1 MHRQGI
7 DEGSRQSAA
16 VNVPCPT
23 CGQVNQLFFEP
34 CGTVRS
40 VRPLLPPAL
49 TELFLSTSRRI
60 EGILSMGKR
69 TASAETLK
77 PDPRYNS
84 KLASKFV
91 NCLMWQGKKAT
102 AMRIFYGALDQI
114 KKRMPDL
121 EPIDVFNQAVE
132 HVKPTVEV
140 RSKRVGGATY
150 QVPMQVN
157 RTRQQ
162 SLAIRWIID
171 AARKQGRPADVPAL
185 ADEFMAAYRREGE
198 AMTKRENTI
207 KMAESN
213 KAFAHFAW

>member
-1 MHRQGI
+1 
-7 DEGSRQSAA
+7 
-16 VNVPCPT
+16 
-23 CGQVNQLFFEP
+23 
-34 CGTVRS
+34 
-40 VRPLLPPAL
+40 
-49 TELFLSTSRRI
+49 
-60 EGILSMGKR
+60 MGKR

-77 PDPRYNS
+77 PDPRYGS

-102 AMRIFYGALDQI
+102 AHRIFYGALDQI

-132 HVKPTVEV
+132 HVKPMVEV

-171 AARKQGRPADVPAL
+171 AAR
-185 ADEFMAAYRREGE
+185 
-198 AMTKRENTI
+198 
-207 KMAESN
+207 
-213 KAFAHFAW
+213 